1 MFVDGKATILRKME
15 IKLKNQSEDW
25 IPSNERLIGQ
35 KQIMIS
41 DSVAPDITFQLP
53 KVHLKSHIFPETKI
67 SKRMQLSSGSCFDPS
82 SEESISGSTFTN
94 DSAQKDSIKSKFSA
108 QKEIFCSTSVSDRT
122 AATVPTFTS
131 DGSASTQKEENCS
144 MKKIPE
150 VALETNICLGSQKEP
165 SISYNTPLPQAK
177 ANGLSRG
184 SVYERLS
191 QAHTYSSMNLR
202 KSTKSTITSKET
214 NGFIKYSQ
222 NNNVKPAI
230 QVANR
235 PPRRPSHIMSRSSG
249 GNTPNASVHDR
260 LASQFTKS
268 TFDKRRTPTPIRSA
282 SPKPFFTYIKDLSC
296 NSFVEESNKEHR
308 DDKNTLLK
316 ASFSDS
322 RKSLSFTSRSSG
334 GNTPNASI
342 HDRLASQ
349 FTKSTFDKRR
359 TPTPIRSASPT
370 PFCSYVRD
378 NNSFNTFLE
387 KRDEKIVLPPSN
399 SKKLKS
405 LARDKTLY
413 RLSKQHTKSSADK
426 RRKLPVRHASPKPFY
441 TVLTSGSVSSLSEVT
456 MHVATPTHKF
466 YPSIVKDSMYTQ
478 QSEEEQTAV
487 SEMKKKK
494 YKMQSNIQNL
504 LALVQ
509 ANAKCV
515 SSRSFTASSLHETKK
530 IFESE
535 NKRIVKKKD
544 YGSQGDL
551 YTRLMN
557 RANEASMKK
566 NLMNSRS

>member
-1 MFVDGKATILRKME
+1 ME

-25 IPSNERLIGQ
+25 IPSNERLNGQ

-41 DSVAPDITFQLP
+41 DSVAPDITFPLP

-108 QKEIFCSTSVSDRT
+108 QKEIFCSTSVSERT

-131 DGSASTQKEENCS
+131 DGSTSTQKEENCS
-144 MKKIPE
+144 MKKITE
-150 VALETNICLGSQKEP
+150 VAVETNICTESQKEP
-165 SISYNTPLPQAK
+165 NISYNTLSTRANS
-177 ANGLSRG
+177 NGLRG

-191 QAHTYSSMNLR
+191 QTHTYSSMNLR
-202 KSTKSTITSKET
+202 KSLKPTFTSKET
-214 NGFIKYSQ
+214 NGFIKDSQ

-230 QVANR
+230 QVENR
-235 PPRRPSHIMSRSSG
+235 PPRRPSQIISRSSR
-249 GNTPNASVHDR
+249 GNTHNTSVHDR

-268 TFDKRRTPTPIRSA
+268 TFDKRRTPTPIRSS
-282 SPKPFFTYIKDLSC
+282 SPKPFFNYVKDISC
-296 NSFVEESNKEHR
+296 NSFVEESHKEHR
-308 DDKNTLLK
+308 NNKNTLLK
-316 ASFSDS
+316 ASFSDN

-334 GNTPNASI
+334 DNTPNASV

-349 FTKSTFDKRR
+349 FTKSSFDKRR

-370 PFCSYVRD
+370 PFFSYVRD

-387 KRDEKIVLPPSN
+387 KRDEKIPLPPRN

-405 LARDKTLY
+405 LARDATLY

-426 RRKLPVRHASPKPFY
+426 CRKLPVRHASPKPFY
-441 TVLTSGSVSSLSEVT
+441 TVVTSGSVSSLSEVT
-456 MHVATPTHKF
+456 MHVATPTRKF

-504 LALVQ
+504 PALVQ
-509 ANAKCV
+509 ANAKYV

-530 IFESE
+530 IVESE
-535 NKRIVKKKD
+535 NKRIVQKKD
-544 YGSQGDL
+544 YDTQGDL

-557 RANEASMKK
+557 RANQAAMKK
-566 NLMNSRS
+566 KLMNSIPASC